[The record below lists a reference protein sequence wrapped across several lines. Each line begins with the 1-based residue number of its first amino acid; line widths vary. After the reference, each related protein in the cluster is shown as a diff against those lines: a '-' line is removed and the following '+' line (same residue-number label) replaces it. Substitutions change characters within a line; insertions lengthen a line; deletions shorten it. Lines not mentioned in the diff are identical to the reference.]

1 MSKHLFFKLSL
12 FLLVGFT
19 SMHSQTKE
27 SGPVIT
33 GYGEVWNI
41 ENPDFI
47 TDIAKEYKVVFD
59 IMNTS
64 ESSDHLNKS
73 IETAAR
79 FLNMHA
85 QSGVPIANL
94 KVALVVHNNASKD
107 LLRGSEYKSRYGT
120 DNPNE
125 ELIQKLLDA
134 GVEIV
139 LCGQSSVARNVPV
152 SETIDGVE
160 LALSAMTALIQLQ
173 DNGFQLIKF

>member
-1 MSKHLFFKLSL
+1 MSKHLFFNFL
-12 FLLVGFT
+12 FCLLYGFT
-19 SMHSQTKE
+19 SLHSQTKE

-33 GYGEVWNI
+33 GYGEVWTI
-41 ENPDFI
+41 KNPDFK
-47 TDIAKEYKVVFD
+47 TYPTKEYKVVFD
-59 IMNTS
+59 IMNSS
-64 ESSDHLNKS
+64 ESYDQLNIS

-85 QSGVPIANL
+85 QSGVPLANL

-107 LLRGSEYKSRYGT
+107 LLKNSEYKSRYGT

-125 ELIQKLLDA
+125 ELINKLLNT

-139 LCGQSSVARNVPV
+139 FCGQSSLSRNIPI

-173 DNGFQLIKF
+173 DDGFQLIKF

>member
-1 MSKHLFFKLSL
+1 MPKLIFLTLLSI
-12 FLLVGFT
+12 FLLGLT
-19 SMHSQTKE
+19 LLHAQTKK

-41 ENPDFI
+41 ENPGFI
-47 TDIAKEYKVVFD
+47 TNTTKEYKVVFE

-64 ESSDHLNKS
+64 ESPDQLNKS

-85 QSGVPIANL
+85 QHGVPPAYL
-94 KVALVVHNNASKD
+94 QVALVVHNEASKD
-107 LLRGSEYKSRYGT
+107 ILINSAYKSRYSI
-120 DNPNE
+120 DNPNK
-125 ELIQKLLDA
+125 ELLQKLLDA
-134 GVEIV
+134 GVEV
-139 LCGQSSVARNVPV
+139 VFCGQSSISRNIPI

-173 DNGFQLIKF
+173 DEGFQLIKF

>member
-1 MSKHLFFKLSL
+1 MSKYLFFKLSL

-33 GYGEVWNI
+33 GYGEVWN
-41 ENPDFI
+41 DI
-47 TDIAKEYKVVFD
+47 TKEYKVVFD

-73 IETAAR
+73 VETAAR

>member
-1 MSKHLFFKLSL
+1 MSKHSFFNFLFCFLFGLTSL
-12 FLLVGFT
+12 
-19 SMHSQTKE
+19 HSQTKA
-27 SGPVIT
+27 SGPVIS
-33 GYGEVWNI
+33 GYGEVWTVK
-41 ENPDFI
+41 NPDFK
-47 TDIAKEYKVVFD
+47 TYPTKEYKVVFD
-59 IMNTS
+59 IMNSS
-64 ESSDHLNKS
+64 ESYDQLNIS

-85 QSGVPIANL
+85 QSGVPLANL

-107 LLRGSEYKSRYGT
+107 LLKNSEYKSRYGT

-125 ELIQKLLDA
+125 ELINKLLNT

-139 LCGQSSVARNVPV
+139 FCGQSSLSRNIPI

-173 DNGFQLIKF
+173 DDGFQLIKF